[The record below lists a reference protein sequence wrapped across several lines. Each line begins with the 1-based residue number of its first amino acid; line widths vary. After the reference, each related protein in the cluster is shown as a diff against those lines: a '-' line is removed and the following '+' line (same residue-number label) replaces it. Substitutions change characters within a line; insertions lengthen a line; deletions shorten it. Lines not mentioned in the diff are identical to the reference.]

1 MILAMTSTIIP
12 IINETLKAINFIA
25 FIYYIKESKCNCLL
39 LLWANSDRMIEAG
52 FTPKL
57 SIITRS
63 PREYNLLLFCCICW
77 KILCGE
83 YWIKRNLI
91 FARVIQI
98 QNRFPSWLDTLYN
111 DRQQHSRQTDSMT
124 EKHVSVYAMII

>member
-52 FTPKL
+52 L
-57 SIITRS
+57 HL
-63 PREYNLLLFCCICW
+63 NCQLLHGAQENTIFCCSLVFVKKSSAVNIELEEISFLLESYW
-77 KILCGE
+77 SKIDFL
-83 YWIKRNLI
+83 
-91 FARVIQI
+91 
-98 QNRFPSWLDTLYN
+98 LD
-111 DRQQHSRQTDSMT
+111 
-124 EKHVSVYAMII
+124 